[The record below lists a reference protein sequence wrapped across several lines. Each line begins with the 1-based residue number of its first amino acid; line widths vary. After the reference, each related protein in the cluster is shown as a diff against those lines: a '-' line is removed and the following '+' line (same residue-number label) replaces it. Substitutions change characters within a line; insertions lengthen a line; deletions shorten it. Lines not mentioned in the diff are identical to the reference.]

1 MPAFDMP
8 RPTEPATPPPR
19 VELDPQRPCVALC
32 EPDALLRAL
41 LGEWLQ
47 RANFEPLRCAS
58 GAPAPRV
65 VLVVAD
71 VPAPRQD
78 GAARI
83 ALLRQRFPD
92 AKVLA
97 ISGQF
102 MPGVCGA
109 TAAAIALGA
118 DAVLAKPFA
127 ANLFIDTVRALTG
140 L

>member
-1 MPAFDMP
+1 MPSAAS
-8 RPTEPATPPPR
+8 ATPPPADESGPR
-19 VELDPQRPCVALC
+19 RPCVALC

-47 RANFEPLRCAS
+47 RAGFEPLHCAA
-58 GAPAPRV
+58 GASAQGV
-65 VLVVAD
+65 ALVVAD

-78 GAARI
+78 GAASI
-83 ALLRQRFPD
+83 AALRRRFPL

-102 MPGVCGA
+102 LPGVHGPS
-109 TAAAIALGA
+109 AAATELGA

-127 ANLFIDTVRALTG
+127 AKAFIDAVQVLLGA
-140 L
+140 